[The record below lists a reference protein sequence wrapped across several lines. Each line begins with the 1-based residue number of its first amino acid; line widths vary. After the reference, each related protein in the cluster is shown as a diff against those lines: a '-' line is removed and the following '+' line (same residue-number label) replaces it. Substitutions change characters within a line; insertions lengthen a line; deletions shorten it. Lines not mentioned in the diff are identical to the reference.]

1 MMNNFFSNL
10 WYGFLIL
17 MVHGLRGMIIGCVFF
32 AVCLYG
38 LTHTPDSLVLV
49 PNSPSMDLLP
59 FKRTLLL
66 GFGIMALILLFTT
79 WIKDWKYNYWKIRW

>member
-1 MMNNFFSNL
+1 
-10 WYGFLIL
+10 
-17 MVHGLRGMIIGCVFF
+17 MVHGLRGMAVGCVFF

-38 LTHTPDSLVLV
+38 LTHTPDTLVLV

-79 WIKDWKYNYWKIRW
+79 WIKDWKYNYWKLRW